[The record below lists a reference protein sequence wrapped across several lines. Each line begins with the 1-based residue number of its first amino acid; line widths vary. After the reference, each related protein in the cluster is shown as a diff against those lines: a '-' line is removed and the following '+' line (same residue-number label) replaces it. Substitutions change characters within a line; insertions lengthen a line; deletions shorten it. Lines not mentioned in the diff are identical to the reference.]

1 MKEIKR
7 YKKSDFLDFK
17 VIYAKMD
24 VSTLYAIKE
33 VEGNFRKWIDVYI
46 FMNDL
51 GIDYLLDYFKIE
63 LKEDKIPTYD
73 ELVELVKE
81 AWEKRIELKPQLK
94 KALVHKIP
102 IIEKK
107 RKKKVI
113 VGYGRAK
120 YDDLVNGEKYDF
132 DIYTDYIEV
141 DNFLLQYNRDEII
154 LYRR

>member
-51 GIDYLLDYFKIE
+51 GIDYLLDSN
-63 LKEDKIPTYD
+63 
-73 ELVELVKE
+73 
-81 AWEKRIELKPQLK
+81 RIE
-94 KALVHKIP
+94 
-102 IIEKK
+102 
-107 RKKKVI
+107 
-113 VGYGRAK
+113 
-120 YDDLVNGEKYDF
+120 
-132 DIYTDYIEV
+132 
-141 DNFLLQYNRDEII
+141 
-154 LYRR
+154 RR